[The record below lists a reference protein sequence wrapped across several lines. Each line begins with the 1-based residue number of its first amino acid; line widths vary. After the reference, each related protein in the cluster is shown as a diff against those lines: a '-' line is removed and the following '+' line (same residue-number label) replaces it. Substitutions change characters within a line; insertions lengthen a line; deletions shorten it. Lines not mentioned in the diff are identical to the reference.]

1 MPRGKAYV
9 LGLRD
14 LTVGRPP
21 LGVAVARSLGL
32 EHIVE
37 DLLEGASV
45 DGVTGIGPDGEI
57 LAPSPSDRHQRRGT
71 VLVLLGGIVLLVGA
85 TAADSLSLVWVIV
98 WTIGSFA
105 LIFGGLRDILR
116 RLVPRRGR
124 PTTRP
129 VDGEPSAHGADARA
143 AHRPGG
149 GRRRPGRRGAGSV
162 RRRGSPPRGRR
173 APPVLARRR
182 LARGIVGN
190 RWCSIWLS
198 RPPNRNP
205 TIAEPARLRELWTC
219 RSRKTEVVLPG
230 GGGHPHVV
238 GQETGTEVEAE
249 EGLGD
254 DDEGHGPHR

>member
-1 MPRGKAYV
+1 MSPPEGGTPAPRIKALEAAATALELEEPELVATAAAECVARAERELRDGMPRGKAYV

-57 LAPSPSDRHQRRGT
+57 LAPSPSDRRRRRGT

-105 LIFGGLRDILR
+105 LIFGGLRDVLHR
-116 RLVPRRGR
+116 SVPRRGR

-143 AHRPGG
+143 AHRPEVDDDVPVGVAQALFG
-149 GRRRPGRRGAGSV
+149 VGDLLL
-162 RRRGSPPRGRR
+162 R
-173 APPVLARRR
+173 AVAARTRSLARRR
-182 LARGIVGN
+182 LALGMVGTDGARSGCRDHRTG
-190 RWCSIWLS
+190 RW
-198 RPPNRNP
+198 
-205 TIAEPARLRELWTC
+205 
-219 RSRKTEVVLPG
+219 
-230 GGGHPHVV
+230 
-238 GQETGTEVEAE
+238 
-249 EGLGD
+249 
-254 DDEGHGPHR
+254 